1 VVRLKEGGLLPM
13 RPLYG
18 LSFSQVFLAVAAIA
32 SFTPH
37 PLLAVDGP
45 PLRTG
50 LWVMQKLP
58 DDAERFDEFSAQV
71 RVNSNLSGVCLHI
84 PWAWVEK
91 QPGKPDFSAIDKTV
105 AVFRSIGMKYQL
117 CLKPGVHTPSF
128 VYADGARSF
137 ETRVTNPHRAN
148 VGEAVR
154 IPIPWDPIYE
164 RDFSRIIHQLG
175 ERYAS
180 DPLCVSVVLTCANFM
195 SAEMHLPKTR
205 QDLSRWQALG
215 DYETRLLE
223 VYKNFIDVWGTA
235 FPKQEISLHL
245 SKVLGLPPSFQ
256 EGVIDYGL
264 DKYPKR
270 FSIQSCQLTGRKEDT
285 GAMTY
290 DLVQKYRDRAH
301 HGFQSLAGLNR
312 PDGRMGSPEIAAL
325 NLVHAGAEYW
335 ELWHGDGFSVTTSS
349 QAANAWREARQLG
362 YEAYK
367 KKLIA
372 EGKYRQRR

>member
-1 VVRLKEGGLLPM
+1 M

-18 LSFSQVFLAVAAIA
+18 LAASQVFLALAAIA
-32 SFTPH
+32 SFTPRS
-37 PLLAVDGP
+37 LFAAASGP

-58 DDAERFDEFSAQV
+58 EDPAGFDEFSAQI
-71 RVNSNLSGVCLHI
+71 RVNPNLSGVCLHI
-84 PWAWVEK
+84 PWDWVEK
-91 QPGKPDFSAIDKTV
+91 QPGKPNFSAIDKTV
-105 AVFRSIGMKYQL
+105 AVLRSIGMKYQL
-117 CLKPGVHTPSF
+117 CLKPGIHTPSF

-154 IPIPWDPIYE
+154 IPVPWDPIYE

-175 ERYAS
+175 DQYAN

-205 QDLSRWQALG
+205 QDLSRWRALG

-235 FPKQEISLHL
+235 FPKQDLSLHA
-245 SKVLGLPPSFQ
+245 SKVLDLPPSFC
-256 EGVIDYGL
+256 ERVVDAGL
-264 DKYPKR
+264 SKFPQR

-285 GAMTY
+285 GGMTY
-290 DLVQKYRDRAH
+290 DLVQKYRERAH

-312 PDGRMGSPEIAAL
+312 PDGRMGSPEMAAL

>member
-1 VVRLKEGGLLPM
+1 
-13 RPLYG
+13 
-18 LSFSQVFLAVAAIA
+18 
-32 SFTPH
+32 
-37 PLLAVDGP
+37 
-45 PLRTG
+45 
-50 LWVMQKLP
+50 
-58 DDAERFDEFSAQV
+58 
-71 RVNSNLSGVCLHI
+71 
-84 PWAWVEK
+84 
-91 QPGKPDFSAIDKTV
+91 
-105 AVFRSIGMKYQL
+105 MKYQL

-175 ERYAS
+175 QRYAS

-235 FPKQEISLHL
+235 FPKQDLNLHA
-245 SKVLGLPPSFQ
+245 SKVLDLPPSFC
-256 EGVIDYGL
+256 ERVVDAGL
-264 DKYPKR
+264 SRFPQR

-285 GAMTY
+285 GGMTY